1 MNFFEILIYPGI
13 LFILFTS
20 LFLSGIFRKIT
31 ARMQSRIGP
40 PIIQPFYDTIKLFG
54 KENIRPAQ
62 AKNGFHIWPI
72 ISLTSIII
80 AALMIPI
87 AGITALNTGDLL
99 IVLYFVALSS
109 ITLYI
114 AGFSTGNPFGHIG
127 ATRGIIQ
134 MVAYEFPLILSVLMP
149 AVFLKTLSIDAIN
162 LAQITGA
169 WNITLYPIAGII
181 FLTAIIAALELP
193 PFHIPQAHQ
202 EIVGGYTV
210 EYTGTN
216 LAYIEI
222 SHMIKM
228 FVLITLAI
236 NTFLGGAVTLS
247 VFLAKTFGILIIFAF
262 IRTLLARLRI
272 NHVLKFYWILGYLLI
287 IIYSVRLLLL

>member
-13 LFILFTS
+13 LFILLTS
-20 LFLSGIFRKIT
+20 LTLSGIFRKIT
-31 ARMQSRIGP
+31 ARMQSRKGP

-54 KENIRPAQ
+54 KENIRPANS
-62 AKNGFHIWPI
+62 KNGFHIWPI
-72 ISLTSIII
+72 ISLASIII
-80 AALMIPI
+80 AGLMIPI
-87 AGITALNTGDLL
+87 AGITALQTGDML
-99 IVLYFVALSS
+99 IVLYFIALSS
-109 ITLYI
+109 IALYI
-114 AGFSTGNPFGHIG
+114 AGYSTGNPFGHIG

-134 MVAYEFPLILSVLMP
+134 MVAYEFPLILAVLMP

-169 WNITLYPIAGII
+169 WNITTYPIAGII
-181 FLTAIIAALELP
+181 FLTAILAALELP

-236 NTFLGGAVTLS
+236 DTFLGGAITITT
-247 VFLAKTFGILIIFAF
+247 FMAKALGLLFIFAF

-272 NHVLKFYWILGYLLI
+272 NSVLKFYWILGYILVVVYTL
-287 IIYSVRLLLL
+287 RLLL

>member
-1 MNFFEILIYPGI
+1 MNLFEILIYPGI
-13 LFILFTS
+13 LFILITS
-20 LFLSGIFRKIT
+20 LLLSGIFRKLA
-31 ARMQSRIGP
+31 ARMQSRKGP

-54 KENIRPAQ
+54 KENIRPANS
-62 AKNGFHIWPI
+62 KNGFHIWPI
-72 ISLTSIII
+72 ISLASILI
-80 AALMIPI
+80 AGLMMPI
-87 AGITALNTGDLL
+87 AGITALNTGDML
-99 IVLYFVALSS
+99 IVLYFIALSS
-109 ITLYI
+109 VALYV

-134 MVAYEFPLILSVLMP
+134 MVAYEFPLILAALMP

-169 WNITLYPIAGII
+169 WNIAIYPIAGII

-236 NTFLGGAVTLS
+236 NIFLGGAITITTFV
-247 VFLAKTFGILIIFAF
+247 AKSLGLLLIFAF
-262 IRTLLARLRI
+262 LRTLLARLRI
-272 NHVLKFYWILGYLLI
+272 NSVLKFYWILGYILI
-287 IIYSVRLLLL
+287 IVYTLRLLL

>member
-13 LFILFTS
+13 LFILLTS
-20 LFLSGIFRKIT
+20 LTLSGIFRKIT
-31 ARMQSRIGP
+31 ARMQSRKGP

-54 KENIRPAQ
+54 KENIRPANS
-62 AKNGFHIWPI
+62 KNGFHIWPI
-72 ISLTSIII
+72 ISLASIII
-80 AALMIPI
+80 AGLMIPI
-87 AGITALNTGDLL
+87 AGITALQTGDML
-99 IVLYFVALSS
+99 IVLYFIALSS
-109 ITLYI
+109 IALYI
-114 AGFSTGNPFGHIG
+114 AGYSTGNPFGHIG

-134 MVAYEFPLILSVLMP
+134 MVAYEFPLILAVLMP

-169 WNITLYPIAGII
+169 WNITTHPIAGII
-181 FLTAIIAALELP
+181 FLTAILAALELP

-210 EYTGTN
+210 EYTGAS

-236 NTFLGGAVTLS
+236 DTFLGGAITITT
-247 VFLAKTFGILIIFAF
+247 FMAKALGLLLIFAF

-272 NHVLKFYWILGYLLI
+272 NNVLKFYWILGYILI
-287 IIYSVRLLLL
+287 VVYTLRLLL

>member
-13 LFILFTS
+13 LFILITS
-20 LFLSGIFRKIT
+20 LTLSGIFRKIT
-31 ARMQSRIGP
+31 ARMQSRRGP

-54 KENIRPAQ
+54 KENIRPANS
-62 AKNGFHIWPI
+62 KNGFHIWPI
-72 ISLTSIII
+72 ISLASIII
-80 AALMIPI
+80 AGLMIPI
-87 AGITALNTGDLL
+87 AGITALQTGDML
-99 IVLYFVALSS
+99 IVLYFIALSS
-109 ITLYI
+109 IALYI
-114 AGFSTGNPFGHIG
+114 AGYSTGNPFGHIG

-134 MVAYEFPLILSVLMP
+134 MVAYEFPLILAVLMP

-169 WNITLYPIAGII
+169 WNITTYPIAGII
-181 FLTAIIAALELP
+181 FLTAILAALELP

-210 EYTGTN
+210 EYTGAS

-236 NTFLGGAVTLS
+236 DTFLGGAITITT
-247 VFLAKTFGILIIFAF
+247 FLAKALGLLLIFAF

-272 NHVLKFYWILGYLLI
+272 NSVLKFYWILGYVLVVVYTL
-287 IIYSVRLLLL
+287 RLLL

>member
-13 LFILFTS
+13 LFMLITS
-20 LFLSGIFRKIT
+20 LLLSGIFRKIT
-31 ARMQSRIGP
+31 ARMQSRKGP

-54 KENIRPAQ
+54 KENIRPANS
-62 AKNGFHIWPI
+62 KNGFHIWPI
-72 ISLTSIII
+72 ISLASIII
-80 AALMIPI
+80 AGLMIPI
-87 AGITALNTGDLL
+87 AGITALQTGDML

-109 ITLYI
+109 IALYI
-114 AGFSTGNPFGHIG
+114 AGYSTGNPFGHIG

-134 MVAYEFPLILSVLMP
+134 MVAYEFPLILAVLMP

-169 WNITLYPIAGII
+169 WNITTYPIAGII
-181 FLTAIIAALELP
+181 FLTAILAALELP

-210 EYTGTN
+210 EYTGAS

-236 NTFLGGAVTLS
+236 DTFLGGAITITA
-247 VFLAKTFGILIIFAF
+247 FLAKTLGLLLIFAF

-272 NHVLKFYWILGYLLI
+272 NNVLKFYWILGYVLVVVYTL
-287 IIYSVRLLLL
+287 RLLL

>member
-13 LFILFTS
+13 LFMLITS
-20 LFLSGIFRKIT
+20 LLLSGIFRKIT
-31 ARMQSRIGP
+31 ARMQSRKGP

-54 KENIRPAQ
+54 KENIRPANS
-62 AKNGFHIWPI
+62 KNGFHIWPI
-72 ISLTSIII
+72 ISLASIII
-80 AALMIPI
+80 AGLMIPI
-87 AGITALNTGDLL
+87 AGITALQTGDML
-99 IVLYFVALSS
+99 IVLYFIALSS
-109 ITLYI
+109 IALYI
-114 AGFSTGNPFGHIG
+114 AGYSTGNPFGHIG

-134 MVAYEFPLILSVLMP
+134 MVAYEFPLILAVLMP

-162 LAQITGA
+162 IAQITGA
-169 WNITLYPIAGII
+169 WNITTYPIAGII
-181 FLTAIIAALELP
+181 FLTATLAALELP

-210 EYTGTN
+210 EYTGTS

-236 NTFLGGAVTLS
+236 DTFLGGAITITA
-247 VFLAKTFGILIIFAF
+247 FLAKTLGLLLIFAF

-272 NHVLKFYWILGYLLI
+272 NNVLKFYWILGYVLVVVYTL
-287 IIYSVRLLLL
+287 RLLL